1 MFPVGPAQSGS
12 GRKEYQSQIAF
23 LTRTLSKLLDTYRLR
38 KEFALSV

>member
-23 LTRTLSKLLDTYRLR
+23 LTRTLSKMLDTRIGCA
-38 KEFALSV
+38 KSSP